1 MEKNILVALDD
12 SENAMAAVKL
22 VAGSFTSDHKVT
34 LFSVIQDT
42 AVICEMYSPGLTPYF
57 MAERSA
63 FCSLENKNRA
73 RNLVTKK
80 NTDDYY

>member
-12 SENAMAAVKL
+12 SKNAMTAVES
-22 VAGSFTSDHKVT
+22 VARSFTSDHKVT

-42 AVICEMYSPGLTPYF
+42 AVICEMYSPELTPHF

-63 FCSLENKNRA
+63 FCSLENKKKRA
-73 RNLVTKK
+73 
-80 NTDDYY
+80 DW